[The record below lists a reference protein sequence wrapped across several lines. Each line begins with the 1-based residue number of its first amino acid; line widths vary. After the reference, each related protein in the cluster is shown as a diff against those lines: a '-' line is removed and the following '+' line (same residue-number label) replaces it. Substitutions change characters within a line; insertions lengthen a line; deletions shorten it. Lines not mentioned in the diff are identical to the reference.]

1 MKLQGSLAYIL
12 LALCLGSGEAGLVP
26 RGRGSTGAGT
36 GGASGHG
43 TGYATGQG
51 AGEVA
56 SSGGKEATAPGVGG
70 AVSHRV
76 EESVN
81 NGVGEAGHALE
92 NTGREASRQ
101 AENIIRHGI
110 DAAHSY
116 SQGVSTWQQ
125 WCFGEW
131 LGGQAWNER
140 LWEAGLRI
148 SGKSEMVT
156 LTVGVSSL
164 QGTNGQPPSG
174 GHGTSG
180 SQGGPG
186 SHSQGNPGGPG
197 TSGDHGCPSGSGGS
211 FGTNSQGQGGNG
223 GSSNV
228 GTNTQVGTVAL
239 PGYDSARSSGSNQNI
254 GDQPSDS
261 SKKPDQS
268 SHSGSQGSNSSSS
281 SSSSGG
287 SGGGS
292 KPGGSGGGSKPGG
305 SGGGSKPGGS
315 GGGSKPGGSGGGS
328 KPESDSPKNE
338 VRVSGGSGG
347 QEVSQEG
354 SHPLESSQGKNQDS
368 QTSPGVFNFDTFWKN
383 FKSKL
388 AFINWDAI
396 NKGPVPS
403 PSTRALLYFSRVW
416 ESASQGADASSL
428 QARTAANQNYNYNQR
443 PHPTASSGKTSTKGQ
458 VTPSSSASQA
468 QPGLLRWMKLW

>member
-116 SQGVSTWQQ
+116 SQGV
-125 WCFGEW
+125 
-131 LGGQAWNER
+131 
-140 LWEAGLRI
+140 
-148 SGKSEMVT
+148 
-156 LTVGVSSL
+156 
-164 QGTNGQPPSG
+164 
-174 GHGTSG
+174 
-180 SQGGPG
+180 
-186 SHSQGNPGGPG
+186 
-197 TSGDHGCPSGSGGS
+197 
-211 FGTNSQGQGGNG
+211 
-223 GSSNV
+223 
-228 GTNTQVGTVAL
+228 GTVAL

-254 GDQPSDS
+254 GCTNPQPSGSGGSFSSSGGSTSPQGSSSSSGGNSGGPGPSWDQPSDS

-338 VRVSGGSGG
+338 VRISGGSGG

-416 ESASQGADASSL
+416 EGADASSL

-443 PHPTASSGKTSTKGQ
+443 PHPTASSGKTSTKEETTIGNYAAGPEAFNTQ
-458 VTPSSSASQA
+458 FLNLDKLKSAFKNDEFLNWHALFERLNGMGRKRKNESREILEEAPSGPEESWQWASFQF
-468 QPGLLRWMKLW
+468 PVGLQKLEREK